1 MERRKATV
9 HVGNLAPSV
18 TESLLYNA
26 FIPFGEIISVAL
38 HRKEKAVDRSYA
50 FVEFDEPEDAKE
62 AMENMNYSI
71 LCDRCIRVSPAN
83 FALSAE
89 ETAVPDIAMLHP
101 ESADFQTFKSTS
113 TPTS

>member
-1 MERRKATV
+1 MKMLK
-9 HVGNLAPSV
+9 HFKSLANF
-18 TESLLYNA
+18 L
-26 FIPFGEIISVAL
+26 
-38 HRKEKAVDRSYA
+38 AVDRSYA

-89 ETAVPDIAMLHP
+89 ETAVPDIGKKN
-101 ESADFQTFKSTS
+101 SC
-113 TPTS
+113 